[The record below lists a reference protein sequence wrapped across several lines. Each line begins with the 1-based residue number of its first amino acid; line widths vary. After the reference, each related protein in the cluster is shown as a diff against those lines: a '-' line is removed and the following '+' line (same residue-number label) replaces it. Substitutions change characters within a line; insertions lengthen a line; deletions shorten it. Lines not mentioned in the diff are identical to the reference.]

1 MSTLRGIVLCT
12 GVVIAVTWMAI
23 GSAILADAHS
33 ALLGGRPSHEVQGW
47 VLSRFSLMSG
57 AINLW
62 QNHMLSH
69 TCGAPG
75 RDTRG
80 FHFHIRMD
88 LPKNLELPF
97 LDMLL
102 ALHMVPQQSD
112 IWAGDRIGVW
122 IASRGLALLTRTAG
136 AFRQRHLRP
145 RLR

>member
-1 MSTLRGIVLCT
+1 MRFKVGCCLASRDERGNQFMAEPH
-12 GVVIAVTWMAI
+12 AVA
-23 GSAILADAHS
+23 
-33 ALLGGRPSHEVQGW
+33 
-47 VLSRFSLMSG
+47 
-57 AINLW
+57 
-62 QNHMLSH
+62 H

-88 LPKNLELPF
+88 LPKNLELPS

-112 IWAGDRIGVW
+112 IWAGDCIGVW
-122 IASRGLALLTRTAG
+122 IASRGLALLTRSAG

-145 RLR
+145 QLR